1 MTKKHDLPTL
11 FHQILFPIM
20 MIGLC
25 DYKISDEEMADFK
38 ATANAMGKWFDM
50 DTEESLNVA
59 QETYTTV
66 KSFVQKGQIK
76 DLFNTALTCCAIINQ
91 SVEDDEIKEDIISM
105 MNDQANADGTLT
117 DFEEN
122 TVAIYSSIIRLGG
135 EAFGI
140 KI

>member
-1 MTKKHDLPTL
+1 MTKKNDLPTL
-11 FHQILFPIM
+11 FHQILFPVV

-25 DYKISDEEMADFK
+25 DLKISDEEMADFK
-38 ATANAMGKWFDM
+38 ATAKGMGTWFDM
-50 DTEESLNVA
+50 DAEESLKVA

-66 KSFVQKGQIK
+66 KTFAQNGQIK

-91 SVEDDEIKEDIISM
+91 RVEDDEIKEDIIRLL
-105 MNDQANADGTLT
+105 NDQANADGTVT

-122 TVAIYSSIIRLGG
+122 TLALYSSIIRMGG